1 MLVPIGLE
9 FVETHNKEGIMRRGM
24 VLALVALMGLALFGT
39 SGPAVAQDTIKIGV
53 YLPMTGAVAAY
64 GQMEWDGIQIANEM
78 RPKVLGKKIELVLVD
93 TKSDKIEAANAVSRL
108 IEKEKVVGII
118 GEAISGNTMAGNPIS
133 EAAKIPSVSPTAT
146 NPLVTQGK
154 KYAFRACFIDPFQGE
169 VAARFAVNELKAK
182 TAAVIIDIAQDYCVG
197 LANFFVKE
205 FVKLGGKVVSTTYI
219 QTGDQDF
226 SAQLSAVQAAKPDI
240 IYAPN
245 YYTEDALM
253 AKQARDLGIN
263 VPILTGDGAQA
274 DALIEIGG
282 KAVEG
287 MYFTGHFHKKAA
299 STELAK
305 EYIKRFEEKKG
316 KEADAFGALAADA
329 YFLLVEAIER
339 AGSTDGTKIRDAL
352 VGLKNFPGVSG
363 VITMQENGNPIKS
376 MVINKVEGGK
386 FVYVTTINP

>member
-1 MLVPIGLE
+1 M
-9 FVETHNKEGIMRRGM
+9 KEDLMGRRGWSAF
-24 VLALVALMGLALFGT
+24 VAGLCCAVFALT
-39 SGPAVAQDTIKIGV
+39 GPAAAEDTIKIGA

-78 RPKVLGKKIELVLVD
+78 KPTVLGKKIELVLVD

-108 IEKEKVVGII
+108 VEKEKVVGII
-118 GEAISGNTMAGNPIS
+118 GEAISGNSMAGNPIS
-133 EAAKIPSVSPTAT
+133 EAAKIVSVSPTAT

-154 KYAFRACFIDPFQGE
+154 QYAFRACFIDPFQGE

-226 SAQLSAVQAAKPDI
+226 SAQLSSVQAAKPDI

-263 VPILTGDGAQA
+263 APILTGDGAQA
-274 DALIEIGG
+274 DELIKIGG

-287 MYFTGHFHKKAA
+287 MYFTGHFHKEAA
-299 STELAK
+299 TNELSK
-305 EYIKRFEEKKG
+305 EFIKRFEAKKN
-316 KEADAFGALAADA
+316 KEADAFGALGADA
-329 YFLLVEAIER
+329 YFLLVEAIEK
-339 AGSTDGTKIRDAL
+339 AGSTDGTKIREAM
-352 VGLKNFPGVSG
+352 VNIKNFPAVSG
-363 VITMQENGNPIKS
+363 MISMQENGNPIKS
-376 MVINKVEGGK
+376 MVINKVKDGK
-386 FVYVTTINP
+386 FVYVTTVNP

>member
-1 MLVPIGLE
+1 MKGRLFVGLLAILAIVSFLFVPP
-9 FVETHNKEGIMRRGM
+9 TQ
-24 VLALVALMGLALFGT
+24 
-39 SGPAVAQDTIKIGV
+39 AQDKIKIGV

-64 GQMEWDGIQIANEM
+64 GQMEWEGIQIANEM
-78 RPKVLGKKIELVLVD
+78 MPKALGKEIELVLVD

-108 IEKEKVVGII
+108 VEKEKVVGII

-133 EAAKIPSVSPTAT
+133 EAAKIPSISPTAT

-154 KYAFRACFIDPFQGE
+154 NYAFRACFIDPFQGQ
-169 VAARFAVNELKAK
+169 VAARFAREHLKAQK
-182 TAAVIIDIAQDYCVG
+182 AAVIIDIAQDYCVG

-205 FVKLGGKVVSTTYI
+205 FVKLGGEVVATTYI

-226 SAQLSAVQAAKPDI
+226 TAQLSAIQAANPDL

-274 DALIEIGG
+274 DELIQIGG
-282 KAVEG
+282 KAVEN
-287 MYFTGHFHKKAA
+287 MYFTAHFHKEAA
-299 STELAK
+299 TTERAK
-305 EYIKRFEEKKG
+305 EYIRRYEEKYK
-316 KEADAFGALAADA
+316 KEANAFGALAADA
-329 YFLLVEAIER
+329 YFLLVNAIEQ

-352 VGLKNFPGVSG
+352 AATKDFEGVSG
-363 VITMQENGNPIKS
+363 IITMGEGGNPIKS
-376 MVINKVEGGK
+376 VVINKVENGK
-386 FVYVTTINP
+386 FVYVTTVNP

>member
-1 MLVPIGLE
+1 MA
-9 FVETHNKEGIMRRGM
+9 RRGWLAF
-24 VLALVALMGLALFGT
+24 VAGLCGVALALA
-39 SGPAVAQDTIKIGV
+39 GPVSAQETIKIGA

-78 RPKVLGKKIELVLVD
+78 KPTVLGKKIELVLVD

-108 IEKEKVVGII
+108 VEKEKVVGII
-118 GEAISGNTMAGNPIS
+118 GEAISGNSMAGNPIS
-133 EAAKIPSVSPTAT
+133 EAAKIVSVSPTAT

-154 KYAFRACFIDPFQGE
+154 QYAFRACFIDPFQGE

-226 SAQLSAVQAAKPDI
+226 SAQLSSVQAAKPDI

-274 DALIEIGG
+274 EELIKIGG

-287 MYFTGHFHKKAA
+287 MYFTGHFHKEGA
-299 STELAK
+299 TTDRAK
-305 EYIKRFEEKKG
+305 EYIKRFEAKKG
-316 KEADAFGALAADA
+316 KEADAFGALGADA
-329 YFLLVEAIER
+329 YFLLVEAIEK
-339 AGSTDGTKIRDAL
+339 AGSTEGPKVREAMVAI
-352 VGLKNFPGVSG
+352 KNFPGVSG
-363 VITMQENGNPIKS
+363 LITMQDSGNPIKS
-376 MVINKVEGGK
+376 MVINKVKDGK
-386 FVYVTTINP
+386 FVYVTTVNP